1 MPCADGGLLARIY
14 LNGPQTAG
22 FWLPGLNL
30 TRLPGGPIGRTP
42 QLFSAPPSTNRC
54 LEPMSDELEP
64 FPSARLRDH
73 ARTGFQAGVSAL
85 PFGGTV
91 NNLINAVVAP
101 SFERRRERWFKKLA
115 EVVEEVNSRVDDFD
129 LEQLADNELFV
140 TAVFEA
146 SRIAT
151 VTHLDEKL
159 DLLKNVLVRLAVDT
173 DSDDFLALQML
184 RFVDTLT
191 PEHFLVLRYCSDPE
205 GWFDA
210 MGIGRPNLYMGS
222 PGSLMHSAQLPVVG
236 TSRDIVLRDLS
247 DHGLANTQSLNTTMT
262 EAGAWGPLATDLGNA
277 LLKFVSD
284 TAQD

>member
-1 MPCADGGLLARIY
+1 MD
-14 LNGPQTAG
+14 
-22 FWLPGLNL
+22 
-30 TRLPGGPIGRTP
+30 
-42 QLFSAPPSTNRC
+42 RC
-54 LEPMSDELEP
+54 PEPMSDELEP

-73 ARTGFQAGVSAL
+73 ACTGFQAAVSAL

-91 NNLINAVVAP
+91 NNLINAVIAP
-101 SFERRRERWFKKLA
+101 SFERRQERWFKKLA

-151 VTHLDEKL
+151 MTHLDEKL

-184 RFVDTLT
+184 RFVDALT

-205 GWFDA
+205 GWFDT
-210 MGIGRPNLYMGS
+210 MGIERPNLYMGS
-222 PGSLMHSAQLPVVG
+222 PRSLMHSAKLPVVG
-236 TSRDIVLRDLS
+236 TSREIVLRDLS
-247 DHGLANTQSLNTTMT
+247 DYGLADTQSLTTTMT
-262 EAGAWGPLATDLGNA
+262 ETDIWRPLATDLGNA

-284 TAQD
+284 TAHD